1 MKIEIVQANKS
12 NLLEVLYII
21 RECSRQLI
29 EKGVKYWNNS
39 LADSFEIS
47 TDIDSGF
54 IYLIKYNYVPV
65 GTITLR
71 FIPEK
76 ESLQLERL
84 AIYPAYQKKGLG
96 LKLIEFAKE
105 IAKEKGVKKILGSIP
120 IDDAD
125 LIHLLQQNNFV
136 KKGES
141 IPIELNSITVELELL
156 Q

>member
-1 MKIEIVQANKS
+1 MTIEIVKADKT
-12 NLLEVLYII
+12 NLIEVLYII

-39 LADSFEIS
+39 LADRFEIS
-47 TDIDSGF
+47 TDIESGF

-71 FIPEK
+71 FLPKK

-84 AIYPAYQKKGLG
+84 AIFPAYQKKGLG
-96 LKLIEFAKE
+96 QKLIEFAKE
-105 IAKEKGVKKILGSIP
+105 TAKEKGVKKILGSIP

-125 LIHLLQQNNFV
+125 LIHLLERNNFV

-141 IPIELNSITVELELL
+141 IPVEMNTIALELELL

>member
-1 MKIEIVQANKS
+1 MTIEIVKADKT
-12 NLLEVLYII
+12 NLIEVLYII

-47 TDIDSGF
+47 TDIESGY

-71 FIPEK
+71 FLSEN

-84 AIYPAYQKKGLG
+84 AIFPAYQKKGLG
-96 LKLIEFAKE
+96 QKLIEFAKE
-105 IAKEKGVKKILGSIP
+105 TAREKGVKKILGSIP

-125 LIHLLQQNNFV
+125 LIHLLERNNFV

-141 IPIELNSITVELELL
+141 IPVEMNTIALELELL

>member
-1 MKIEIVQANKS
+1 MTIEIVKADKT
-12 NLLEVLYII
+12 NLIEVLYII

-39 LADSFEIS
+39 LADRFEIS
-47 TDIDSGF
+47 TDIESGF

-71 FIPEK
+71 FLPKK

-84 AIYPAYQKKGLG
+84 AIFPAYQKKGLG
-96 LKLIEFAKE
+96 QKLIEFAKE
-105 IAKEKGVKKILGSIP
+105 TAKEKGVKKILGSIP

-125 LIHLLQQNNFV
+125 LIHLLERNNFV

-141 IPIELNSITVELELL
+141 IPVEINTIALELELL

>member
-47 TDIDSGF
+47 TDIESGY

-71 FIPEK
+71 LLDENEI
-76 ESLQLERL
+76 LQLERL
-84 AIYPAYQKKGLG
+84 AIFPAFQKKGLG
-96 LKLIEFAKE
+96 QKLIEFAKE
-105 IAKEKGVKKILGSIP
+105 IAKDKRVKKIIGTIP
-120 IDDAD
+120 INDAD
-125 LIHLLQQNNFV
+125 LIHLLQQNNFER
-136 KKGES
+136 KGES
-141 IPIELNSITVELELL
+141 VPDGIKPITVELELL

>member
-54 IYLIKYNYVPV
+54 IYLIKYNCVPV

-71 FIPEK
+71 FLTEK

-84 AIYPAYQKKGLG
+84 AIFPAYQKKGLG
-96 LKLIEFAKE
+96 QKLIEFAKE
-105 IAKEKGVKKILGSIP
+105 IANEKGVKKILGSIP

-141 IPIELNSITVELELL
+141 NPVEINPITVELELL